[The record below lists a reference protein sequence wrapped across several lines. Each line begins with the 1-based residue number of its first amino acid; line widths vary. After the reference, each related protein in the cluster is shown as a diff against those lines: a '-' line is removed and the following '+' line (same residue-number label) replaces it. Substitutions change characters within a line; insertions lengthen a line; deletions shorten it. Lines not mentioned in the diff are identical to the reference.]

1 MFTAVLGLFS
11 QDLAIDLGS
20 SNTRVYLRGSGLV
33 SEAPTVLAI
42 HVSRAGTRSVCAI
55 GEEALA
61 MVGRTPE
68 DIQAIRPVRESRIAN
83 YEVTEAFL
91 LHLVRQLHGRNSMIR
106 PRMVVPIPHHAS
118 EMALRAIR
126 ESCEFSGARSVDLVS
141 RPIAAALGAGLP
153 TKEPTGSMVVDI
165 GGGST
170 EVSVISM
177 SEVVHSETASGGGFG
192 MDEAIIEYLQR
203 HHALLVGPQTAEALK
218 IQLGSAY
225 PSDTEGSS
233 VVKGRCLRHGIPR
246 ALDVTTADV
255 QLALKEPTERIA
267 ATIRTVLKRI
277 TSELANDIV
286 DNGLVLT
293 GGGAQVREIDRAL
306 RELTGLPVVVAE
318 EPATAVVR
326 GAGQLF
332 ETHNNRKAVAC

>member
-42 HVSRAGTRSVCAI
+42 HSSRTGSRSVCAI

-68 DIQAIRPVRESRIAN
+68 DIEAIRPVKDSRIAN
-83 YEVTEAFL
+83 YEVAEAFL

-106 PRMVVPIPHHAS
+106 PRMVVPIPHNLS

-126 ESCEFSGARSVDLVS
+126 ESCEFSGARSVELVS

-153 TKEPTGSMVVDI
+153 IEDPTGSMVVDI

-177 SEVVHSETASGGGFG
+177 SEVVHSETVPGGGFG
-192 MDEAIIEYLQR
+192 MDQAIIEYLQR
-203 HHALLVGPQTAEALK
+203 HHALLVGPRTAETLK
-218 IQLGSAY
+218 IQLGSACT
-225 PSDTEGSS
+225 SDTESS
-233 VVKGRCLRHGIPR
+233 TIVKGRCLRHGIPR
-246 ALDVTTADV
+246 AVLVTNADV
-255 QLALKEPTERIA
+255 QLALKEPTERIGE
-267 ATIRTVLKRI
+267 TIRSVLERI
-277 TSELANDIV
+277 SSELANDIV

-293 GGGAQVREIDRAL
+293 GGGAQVRELDYAL
-306 RELTGLPVVVAE
+306 REFTGLPVVLAE

-332 ETHNNRKAVAC
+332 ESQNNRKAVAC